1 MSNEKLFFD
10 RSTSSAGM
18 DTNNLHSF
26 RSLKHFLPE
35 NMLNDVEAFLIVL
48 PKTVGLY
55 YSSMQDD

>member
-18 DTNNLHSF
+18 AKNNLHTF

-35 NMLNDVEAFLIVL
+35 KMLNDVDALLIVL
-48 PKTVGLY
+48 PKNRGFMLF
-55 YSSMQDD
+55 